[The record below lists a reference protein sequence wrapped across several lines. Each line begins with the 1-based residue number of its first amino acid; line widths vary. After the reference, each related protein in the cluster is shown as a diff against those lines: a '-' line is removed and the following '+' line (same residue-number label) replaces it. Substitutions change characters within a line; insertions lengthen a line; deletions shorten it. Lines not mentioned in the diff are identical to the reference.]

1 MTFFMVVVGVH
12 TTLFSSSVGK
22 LSRNSMVEISFRKA
36 ENSESLVQIVQELPV
51 ENQNCG
57 QMPRKF
63 FSFAQFLT
71 LHVVHRVIRLDSP
84 NVDSVDSLL
93 IQQVRDGPI
102 AMDLSNGVRTFSSIL
117 KSMGFES

>member
-1 MTFFMVVVGVH
+1 
-12 TTLFSSSVGK
+12 
-22 LSRNSMVEISFRKA
+22 MVEISFRKA